1 MALNLGELVAGL
13 RADESDFVRGMNEAE
28 LAMRGLVRDTNGQ
41 LRDLRG
47 RFVTDSEVMGQSLA
61 YRIGHGARQAA
72 SAVAKVGP
80 AVAALGVGVPVVAAV
95 GTAFL
100 GLAAGAV
107 SAGLAVKAFQLAA
120 QPQLEQVA
128 EVTQLAEEAQKAA
141 ASGAKDAAEK
151 QKAYA
156 DALKELPPATQDT
169 AKAFIGLKRD
179 YKGWSDEMSGTTMP
193 LFTKGIEILRSL
205 LPSLTPFVRSAAGA
219 IGGFLDRVAV
229 GVKSARFKE
238 WAADMAAASGPA
250 LANFL
255 TFIKNLAVGFMALL
269 QAFLPTSQ
277 TMTGG
282 LVSMSAAFASW
293 AQSLKGS
300 EGFAQ
305 FLALAREGGTTLGQL
320 ALAVG
325 NLLVALGPL
334 IGITTQV
341 ALALARIINALPPD
355 VLSVLATVIGTVVV
369 GMKLWAIGARVVATV
384 NALMA
389 ASAYRAAAGWV
400 RMAAVGIGAYVRTAA
415 AATASAA
422 RAAAAWVRAAATS
435 VAAFVRMA
443 VAATVS
449 AARTAA
455 AWLGSALSA
464 SATWVAAVVRAGITS
479 AATFLMMAARAVV
492 WAATMAASW
501 IIAMGPVGWIIAAVI
516 ALAALIFLYWDEI
529 KAFTVAA
536 WDAIWSWIK
545 GMAQKIWDLFLNWT
559 IAGLIIKHWDTI
571 KSKTVAV
578 WNAIVNWVKKIPGWI
593 YNAFLNWTA
602 LGLIIKHWNSMK
614 SATVSRAT
622 ALIAFVKGI
631 PGRVKSALSNLGSVL
646 VGAGKALIRGFI
658 NGIKSMI
665 GSVKNVASSVVGAA
679 RDYFPFSP
687 AKKGPFS
694 GRGYTSY
701 SGQALV
707 SDFAKAIAG
716 GTPGVRS
723 ALNGLSGM
731 AATQLAGL
739 PPLDASMSALV
750 AAPTGMQPV
759 MAGAAAGAAVGG
771 GRLVRVDLGGEL
783 GDAIVGILRTKIGA
797 GSGGDVQLYLGK
809 EG

>member
-1 MALNLGELVAGL
+1 VALNLGELVAGL

-120 QPQLEQVA
+120 QPQLEKVT
-128 EVTQLAEEAQKAA
+128 EVTQLAEEAQKASA
-141 ASGAKDAAEK
+141 EGAKDAAEK

-156 DALKELPPATQDT
+156 DALKDLPPATQDT

-205 LPSLTPFVRSAAGA
+205 LPSLTPFVKAAAGA

-250 LANFL
+250 LSNFL
-255 TFIKNLAVGFMALL
+255 SFIKNLAVGFMALL

-369 GMKLWAIGARVVATV
+369 GMKLWAIGARVVAAV

-455 AWLGSALSA
+455 AWLGSALTA

-529 KAFTVAA
+529 KAFTIAA
-536 WDAIWSWIK
+536 WTAIWAWIK
-545 GMAQKIWDLFLNWT
+545 GFAQKVWDLFLNWT

-571 KSKTVAV
+571 KSKTVAA
-578 WNAIVNWVKKIPGWI
+578 WNAIVNWVKQIPGWI

-602 LGLIIKHWNSMK
+602 LGLLIKHWNSMK
-614 SATVSRAT
+614 SATISRAT
-622 ALIAFVKGI
+622 ALIAWVKGI
-631 PGRVKSALSNLGSVL
+631 PGRVKSALGNLGSVL
-646 VGAGKALIRGFI
+646 VGAGRALIQGFI
-658 NGIKSMI
+658 NGIKGMI